1 MNNFEISFG
10 FYPGVLLGF
19 RTYRED
25 LRTNHVLYIPF
36 ADVCITVYH
45 D

>member
-1 MNNFEISFG
+1 MKNFEISFG